1 MGGVEMG
8 KMKKDSRF
16 TDYLNKILNDAKN
29 EKISAI
35 SAGKNTVKEDVEIN
49 LIVEMQK
56 KFSEI
61 KGI

>member
-1 MGGVEMG
+1 MG